1 MISLSQ
7 PHPHLHTNNHVFLS
21 RPAQGRRHR
30 KSQCLTDDHPTSPS
44 HTVRAREQHSLTT
57 PLLQTVVCDSGDFA
71 TIGKY
76 KPQDATTNPSLIL
89 AASKKPEYAK
99 LIDDAVAYGVKHGKD
114 LNEKIDVTF
123 DNLLVQFGSE
133 ILKIVPGKVSTEV
146 DARFSFDKDVSIQK
160 ALRII
165 DVRLHNIKIAN
176 NRSTDNFTSSTRRPA
191 LTSLASSS
199 SSLPPGRVSRPPTSS
214 RTSTASTAT

>member
-1 MISLSQ
+1 M
-7 PHPHLHTNNHVFLS
+7 
-21 RPAQGRRHR
+21 
-30 KSQCLTDDHPTSPS
+30 
-44 HTVRAREQHSLTT
+44 
-57 PLLQTVVCDSGDFA
+57 
-71 TIGKY
+71 
-76 KPQDATTNPSLIL
+76 
-89 AASKKPEYAK
+89 
-99 LIDDAVAYGVKHGKD
+99 KHGKD